1 MINRTFPSFSSS
13 SLPFSPFVFVSQER
27 SHVETTEKRMKDE
40 MKKNE
45 AFTSNP
51 DGLSQAKP
59 QSNFLR
65 SDRQKERSR
74 DKETAREH
82 ERERETLPL
91 LWTHRSRDE
100 MLQWILLE

>member
-51 DGLSQAKP
+51 EGLSQAKP

-65 SDRQKERSR
+65 SDSSNRKRDQEIKRQLESTR
-74 DKETAREH
+74 
-82 ERERETLPL
+82 ERERDVTAIVD
-91 LWTHRSRDE
+91 TQKQR
-100 MLQWILLE
+100 